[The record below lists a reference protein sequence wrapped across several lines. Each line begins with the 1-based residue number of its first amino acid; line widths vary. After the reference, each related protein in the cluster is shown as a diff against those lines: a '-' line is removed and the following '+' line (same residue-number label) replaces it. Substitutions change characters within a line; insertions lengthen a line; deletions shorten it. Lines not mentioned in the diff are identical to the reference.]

1 MKLIRNIIA
10 IAILAL
16 LLSCS
21 YSFTGSSVPSHLQTI
36 SIPIVKDK
44 SGSGEANISS
54 NLTQN
59 LIQQFIDDN
68 SLQVINSVNS
78 DAILSVSIISFQERT
93 EVVSGENEK
102 ATVRRITIT
111 LQGIYKDL
119 VMKKT
124 VFDKK
129 FSNYATFDA
138 TSKSIENRQNA
149 IQLAIEN
156 VNLDLLLA
164 VVADW

>member
-10 IAILAL
+10 SAILAL
-16 LLSCS
+16 FLSCS

-124 VFDKK
+124 VIDKK

>member
-1 MKLIRNIIA
+1 M
-10 IAILAL
+10 
-16 LLSCS
+16 
-21 YSFTGSSVPSHLQTI
+21 
-36 SIPIVKDK
+36 
-44 SGSGEANISS
+44 
-54 NLTQN
+54 
-59 LIQQFIDDN
+59 
-68 SLQVINSVNS
+68 QVINSVNS